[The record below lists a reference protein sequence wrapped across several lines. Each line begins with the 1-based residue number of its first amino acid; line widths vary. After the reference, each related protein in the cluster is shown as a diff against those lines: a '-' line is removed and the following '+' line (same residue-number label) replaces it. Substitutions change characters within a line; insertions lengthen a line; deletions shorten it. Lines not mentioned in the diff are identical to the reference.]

1 MLKANG
7 TNLKSLPGYGNA
19 RSKKKDMKAVE
30 YGGESNSNNM
40 TSIKVTDY

>member
-7 TNLKSLPGYGNA
+7 INLKSLPGYGNA
-19 RSKKKDMKAVE
+19 RSKKKDMQAVE